1 MNEEEL
7 KYERTLLTKLND
19 CRYYLQILAQKKL
32 LGDKYENGNWLEKEL
47 GELEKKYLSIK
58 IKKALDVIETKEDK
72 N

>member
-7 KYERTLLTKLND
+7 KYERTLLTRLND

-47 GELEKKYLSIK
+47 DKLEKKYLPM
-58 IKKALDVIETKEDK
+58 EDK
-72 N
+72 NNDRTRIIQKFR